1 MLWTHGYLQAYSD
14 FLFESIAIHW
24 YFNEKKHGSGY
35 SRIGEN
41 LCPSISLSFK
51 HMGSI
56 VFGWI
61 LAYIPESFNVLM
73 HQL

>member
-24 YFNEKKHGSGY
+24 YYNEKKYENKGY
-35 SRIGEN
+35 SRIGQN
-41 LCPSISLSFK
+41 LCPSIGLSIR
-51 HMGSI
+51 HVGSI

-61 LAYIPESFNVLM
+61 LAYFP
-73 HQL
+73 